1 MWTEIYTTKEA
12 AKYVKMSYW
21 DMVTLLRHN
30 VIPHERIGCA
40 FFITQV
46 ALDKWI
52 ETQKINKEKNYNEEN
67 QCDK

>member
-1 MWTEIYTTKEA
+1 MKDYLTTMKSAE
-12 AKYVKMSYW
+12 YCNLTYN
-21 DMVTLLRHN
+21 DMVTLLRYN
-30 VIPHERIGCA
+30 VISCERIGCA